1 MPVGGA
7 ILGSAVIGGVASTV
21 GANKAAKASQSATD
35 ATLQAQREALATQQ
49 ANTDVARG
57 EGDKAL
63 TQIGD
68 RLGLNSGPAPQA
80 GQPNWK
86 AYIEAHPDLAQAI
99 QSNSFNG
106 STPEEQAADH
116 YARYGKD
123 AGWQLPTYSAEE
135 ATAAAPKT
143 DVQLTPAAQVQT
155 YTRPTDQVA
164 PAAYAPTNYT
174 APTFT
179 RQEYAPKLDVS
190 LGAFESSPEALVA
203 DNAFKTIANGSNA
216 AFSATGG
223 LQSGAAMKAL
233 ADRAQSNALNYYGQ
247 FAGRTS
253 NQFNTDRNR
262 YDQNYNFDTNLT
274 SDNALAYGQLG
285 QQDRQYGDQAGRST
299 YQYGQGRADQ
309 NFATDRAY
317 GTDLALGERTYQTG
331 RYDTTT
337 NNLFN
342 LANIGQ
348 GAAAQ
353 TNTAVQNGV
362 NTTSNALFS
371 NAANQ
376 GNAALTTANQ
386 IGNVLNTGVNAL
398 AYYNAKRA
406 PAATRGTYGPSA

>member
-49 ANTDVARG
+49 ANTAVARG
-57 EGDKAL
+57 EGDKSL
-63 TQIGD
+63 TQISD
-68 RLGLNSGPAPQA
+68 RLGLNAGPVPQA
-80 GQPNWK
+80 GQPNWD
-86 AYIEAHPDLAQAI
+86 ALLQSRPDVAAQLDNFRGA
-99 QSNSFNG
+99 
-106 STPEEQAADH
+106 TPQEKVADW
-116 YARYGKD
+116 YSRYGKD
-123 AGWQLPTYSAEE
+123 SGVELPTYTAEQ
-135 ATAAAPKT
+135 AQAAAPKT
-143 DVQLTPAAQVQT
+143 DVQLTPAAQVPT
-155 YTRPTDQVA
+155 YTRPTDRVA

-233 ADRAQSNALNYYGQ
+233 ADRAQDNKVNYYGQ
-247 FAGRTS
+247 FAGRTT

-262 YDQNYNFDTNLT
+262 YDTNYNFDTNLT

-285 QQDRQYGDQAGRST
+285 QQDRQYGDQAGRSA

-309 NFATDRAY
+309 NFTTDRAY
-317 GTDLALGERTYQTG
+317 GTDLALGERAYQTG

-348 GAAAQ
+348 GAAAN

-406 PAATRGTYGPSA
+406 PTTSTNKYAAGGGY